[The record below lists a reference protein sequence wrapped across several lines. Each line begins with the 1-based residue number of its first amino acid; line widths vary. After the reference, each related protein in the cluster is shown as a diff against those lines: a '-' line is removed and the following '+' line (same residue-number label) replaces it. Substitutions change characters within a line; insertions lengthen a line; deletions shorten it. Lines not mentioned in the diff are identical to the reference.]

1 MAPFFDLPTYTS
13 DRKIP
18 DKTSEEKELCTLRI
32 FKNDAYLAYE
42 EKSDRIKKVIAAKK
56 DLGPFRRV
64 FQVNFQINNTCNY
77 ASVHTVCPVHYF
89 PCEETLPTAVVY
101 KVIDE
106 LSNIGYFGM
115 YAFSIYNEAMGDS
128 RFFDFCRYAK
138 GKCPD
143 SRIFVNTN
151 GSYLNQKTL
160 RESKD
165 AGVDVFFISAY
176 SVREYRRFLKLE
188 TDCALCVYP
197 MVLDRRLEIY
207 DRDYLACSR
216 PCYAPYADLSIDVKG
231 NVILCCLD
239 HRSTY
244 VYGNVATDT
253 LKHIISSE
261 AMDEVYSNL
270 LKGKRVLEI
279 CRRCDYSRR

>member
-1 MAPFFDLPTYTS
+1 MAPFFNLPTYTS

-18 DKTSEEKELCTLRI
+18 DKTFVEKELSTLRI

-42 EKSDRIKKVIAAKK
+42 EKNEHIKKEIAAKK
-56 DLGPFRRV
+56 NLGSFRRV
-64 FQVNFQINNTCNY
+64 FQINFQINNTCNY

-89 PCEETLPTAVVY
+89 QHAESLPTAIVH

-106 LSNIGYFGM
+106 LSHIGYSGT
-115 YAFSIYNEAMGDS
+115 YAFSIYNEAMGDN
-128 RFFDFCRYAK
+128 RFLDFCRYAK
-138 GKCPD
+138 EKCRG

-151 GSYLNQKTL
+151 GSYLNQMTL
-160 RESKD
+160 RESED
-165 AGVDVFFISAY
+165 VGVDAFFISAY
-176 SVREYRRFLKLE
+176 SIKEYHRFLKLK
-188 TDCALCVYP
+188 TNLALCVYP

-207 DRDYLACSR
+207 DRDCLDCSR
-216 PCYAPYADLSIDVKG
+216 PCYAPFADLSIDVKG
-231 NVILCCLD
+231 NVIVCCLD

-261 AMDEVYSNL
+261 AMNNVYHDLS
-270 LKGKRVLEI
+270 KGNRVLEM